1 MQIVTDTGMDLYLP
15 PEEIAED
22 VPLHITRHKVLLD
35 GKTYRSGL
43 DIQHKELYELLE
55 KTDGLPTTSVP
66 STGEMVEL
74 YQELAKTDPD
84 IIAIHMS
91 SGLSGTIN
99 SAQSASEMVPEA
111 NVTVI
116 DAMTLSGVMGWQVA
130 AATRA
135 VKAGWSP
142 EQIAKLVADI
152 VAVSDSIYTLDDLT
166 YLIHGGRISHMKGL
180 IASALKLK
188 PLIGVAKSDGKYE
201 QLGSVR
207 TFKGALKGLVKQM
220 LKRHPEG
227 THLRVQIIHALNPT
241 AVPILKEEIEK
252 HFKCTWLPVGNMSPV
267 LSAHTGPSMIG
278 LGFASLAEYPE
289 IP

>member
-15 PEEIAED
+15 PEEIAAD
-22 VPLHITRHKVLLD
+22 VPVHITRHKLLLA

-43 DIQHKELYELLE
+43 DITHEDLYKLLE
-55 KTDGLPTTSVP
+55 STGELPTTSVP
-66 STGEMVEL
+66 STGDMVEL
-74 YQELAKTDPD
+74 YKELAKTDPD
-84 IIAIHMS
+84 ILAIHMS
-91 SGLSGTIN
+91 SGLSGTVN
-99 SAQSASEMVPEA
+99 SAQAAIGMVPEA

-116 DAMTLSGVMGWQVA
+116 DAMTLSGVLGWQIA

-135 VKAGWSP
+135 IKAGWSP

-152 VAVSDSIYTLDDLT
+152 VAVSDSIYTLDDLK

-180 IASALKLK
+180 IASTLNLK

-201 QLGSVR
+201 QMGMAR
-207 TFKGALKGLVKQM
+207 TFKGALKGLVKLM

-227 THLRVQIIHALNPT
+227 THLRVQIIHALNPN
-241 AVPILKEEIEK
+241 AVPLLKAEIEA

-278 LGFASLAEYPE
+278 LGFASMAEYPE